1 VDKKRII
8 IKMEGRGGEAQGVAE
23 PPSPPPKKNVF
34 KSFLIVS
41 ADRDVF
47 VRLGRLAKEYS
58 EATERIT
65 VIRDQC
71 YKT

>member
-1 VDKKRII
+1 LLN
-8 IKMEGRGGEAQGVAE
+8 
-23 PPSPPPKKNVF
+23 PPPPPKKNVF